1 MRQRIFS
8 LANVLCAATEQENEA
23 LELLCEAAE
32 RELLQRLREGIT
44 PQDCEEAFVCAGAW
58 IAASGMLTSRACAS
72 SGEVKSFKAGEVSV
86 ELSAEE
92 RSGSAAAS
100 LRREAERLMR
110 PYIKDSAFGFFGVRG

>member
-8 LANVLCAATEQENEA
+8 LASVLCAATEQESGV

-32 RELLQRLREGIT
+32 RELAGRLREGIT
-44 PQDCEEAFVCAGAW
+44 PEDCAETFVCAGAW
-58 IAASGMLTSRACAS
+58 IAASGILTSRACAS
-72 SGEVKSFKAGEVSV
+72 SGEVKSFRAGEVSV

-92 RSGSAAAS
+92 RSGSAAVS

-110 PYIKDSAFGFFGVRG
+110 PYIKDGGFGFFGVQG